1 MTPSENDVPQES
13 VGNFHNEIVKAIS
26 RMMMRAIIR
35 GFDIIIEK
43 LYDCK
48 LSFKIA
54 KKEPMSIDTLLA
66 VRVMLKAYRHFLSEE
81 PMHRSRRHT

>member
-1 MTPSENDVPQES
+1 
-13 VGNFHNEIVKAIS
+13 
-26 RMMMRAIIR
+26 MRAIIR

-54 KKEPMSIDTLLA
+54 KMEPMLIDTSISSHSYA
-66 VRVMLKAYRHFLSEE
+66 QGVPTFPFKRTYAQE
-81 PMHRSRRHT
+81 